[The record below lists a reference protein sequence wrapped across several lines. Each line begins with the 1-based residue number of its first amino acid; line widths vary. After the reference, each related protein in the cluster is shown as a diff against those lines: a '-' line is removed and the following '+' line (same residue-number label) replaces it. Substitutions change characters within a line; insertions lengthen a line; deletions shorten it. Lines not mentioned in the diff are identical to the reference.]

1 MLREELA
8 AVRDRF
14 LDRAPTHVKQSVAE
28 ATASLIES
36 GVGQGLQVGEK
47 APDFTLVNA
56 TGEKVTLSELLKDG
70 KVILNFYRG
79 GWCPYCNLEL
89 KAYERILP
97 KIKQKGAQLVAI
109 SPQMPDESLSTSE
122 KNNLTFEVLSDPN
135 QQVAESY
142 RLLFDFPDHLIQTYE
157 TDFGLQLAHYNGDA
171 NPWRLPVP
179 ATFVIDQNGTIQ
191 FAEADPDYMV
201 RPDPERVIASL

>member
-56 TGEKVTLSELLKDG
+56 TGEKVTLSELLQDR

-122 KNNLTFEVLSDPN
+122 KNNKGLLGFFRYNEEKYNIGGENDASEATWTSDRSLRQSKERSIRDVDVCVLSRWD
-135 QQVAESY
+135 
-142 RLLFDFPDHLIQTYE
+142 DHRY
-157 TDFGLQLAHYNGDA
+157 GDA
-171 NPWRLPVP
+171 YDAPRSPIL
-179 ATFVIDQNGTIQ
+179 
-191 FAEADPDYMV
+191 
-201 RPDPERVIASL
+201 L